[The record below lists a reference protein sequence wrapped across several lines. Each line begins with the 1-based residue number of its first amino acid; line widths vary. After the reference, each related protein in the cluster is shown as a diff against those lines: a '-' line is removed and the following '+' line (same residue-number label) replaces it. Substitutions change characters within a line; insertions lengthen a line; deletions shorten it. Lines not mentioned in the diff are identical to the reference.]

1 MRIQAVIL
9 AGGKGT
15 RLLPYTTVLPK
26 PLLPIGDMPILE
38 IIIRQLK
45 KYGINDVIISVGY
58 LAGLIETFFGDGS
71 KLGVDITYSME
82 NEPLGTAGPL
92 SLIDNFN
99 ETFLLMNG
107 DVLTSLNYNK
117 FIDYHRNKHS
127 IMTIGLHSQSYQI
140 PLGYV
145 EHDQNYNVTNY
156 IEKPVHRYDVAMGIY
171 LMEPEIFQC
180 IEKKKRLDIPE
191 LVLKLISDNKK
202 VIGYPTEEYWL
213 DMGKHEEYNKAVE
226 YFGKNRHQFF

>member
-1 MRIQAVIL
+1 MQAVIL

-58 LAGLIETFFGDGS
+58 LAGLIETFFGDGN

-117 FIDYHRNKHS
+117 FIDYHRNKH
-127 IMTIGLHSQSYQI
+127 
-140 PLGYV
+140 
-145 EHDQNYNVTNY
+145 
-156 IEKPVHRYDVAMGIY
+156 
-171 LMEPEIFQC
+171 
-180 IEKKKRLDIPE
+180 
-191 LVLKLISDNKK
+191 
-202 VIGYPTEEYWL
+202 
-213 DMGKHEEYNKAVE
+213 KH
-226 YFGKNRHQFF
+226 